1 MAEQNRAPADSITV
15 IHAIEV
21 DAGPSQEIS
30 PNESP
35 VEAHDLPEHL
45 KFRTKL
51 RLAAILVAI
60 YLVLFVAAFD
70 QTIIATSIPTISAS
84 LHSASGYTWIGGAY
98 LLANTAAGPLW
109 AKCSDIWGRKL
120 ALLSGVAIFA
130 AASIIAAMSTSMAML
145 ITARAL
151 QGTAA
156 GGLGQM
162 VTITI
167 SDVFS
172 MRNRA
177 LFLGLLGVMWAV
189 AGSTGPL
196 IGGAFTQYVSWRWC
210 FWINLPVCGFA
221 FALLIFFLD
230 VHNPRTKLS
239 DGVKAVDWFG
249 TFSIFGVTLLL
260 LGLDFGGA
268 IFPWNSPKVI
278 CLIVVGTLMIAFFL
292 FSEKRL
298 AKYPLML
305 LGLFKNWSNNAAF
318 LAASAHSMVSMG
330 VKYYL
335 PLYFQSVKQAS
346 PLRSGILILL
356 TMVIEATM
364 DIIVGILIRQTGR
377 YKEIIW
383 AGVIIMTMGTGLF
396 ISLQTDT
403 PIASIIGFQIASGIG
418 IAFLF
423 QLPMIAVQNTVSQA
437 DTATATAT
445 LGFFRNL
452 ATSLSI
458 VLGGEV
464 FQKSMTTRQ
473 SFLIDA
479 GVSEPVRQALSGRQA
494 AAHVDIGK
502 TIQDPVQR
510 HAVQDAFVWSIRNM
524 LIMYTCIAGIAMIA
538 SAFMKQLKLRTEYTE
553 TKTGAQQLTK

>member
-1 MAEQNRAPADSITV
+1 MRAPSR
-15 IHAIEV
+15 
-21 DAGPSQEIS
+21 
-30 PNESP
+30 
-35 VEAHDLPEHL
+35 AHDLPEHL

-156 GGLGQM
+156 GGPRPDGDDYNLGRLQYAQPSI
-162 VTITI
+162 VSRLTRR
-167 SDVFS
+167 DV
-172 MRNRA
+172 
-177 LFLGLLGVMWAV
+177 
-189 AGSTGPL
+189 GSRRVDWTTNWGC
-196 IGGAFTQYVSWRWC
+196 IHT
-210 FWINLPVCGFA
+210 
-221 FALLIFFLD
+221 
-230 VHNPRTKLS
+230 LS

-335 PLYFQSVKQAS
+335 PLYFQK
-346 PLRSGILILL
+346 
-356 TMVIEATM
+356 ATM

-377 YKEIIW
+377 YKGDHLGW
-383 AGVIIMTMGTGLF
+383 T
-396 ISLQTDT
+396 
-403 PIASIIGFQIASGIG
+403 SIIGFQIASGIG

-445 LGFFRNL
+445 LG
-452 ATSLSI
+452 
-458 VLGGEV
+458 
-464 FQKSMTTRQ
+464 
-473 SFLIDA
+473 
-479 GVSEPVRQALSGRQA
+479 VSEPVRQALSGRQA
-494 AAHVDIGK
+494 AARVDIGK

>member
-167 SDVFS
+167 SDVF
-172 MRNRA
+172 
-177 LFLGLLGVMWAV
+177 
-189 AGSTGPL
+189 
-196 IGGAFTQYVSWRWC
+196 
-210 FWINLPVCGFA
+210 
-221 FALLIFFLD
+221 
-230 VHNPRTKLS
+230 K
-239 DGVKAVDWFG
+239 
-249 TFSIFGVTLLL
+249 
-260 LGLDFGGA
+260 
-268 IFPWNSPKVI
+268 
-278 CLIVVGTLMIAFFL
+278 
-292 FSEKRL
+292 
-298 AKYPLML
+298 
-305 LGLFKNWSNNAAF
+305 
-318 LAASAHSMVSMG
+318 
-330 VKYYL
+330 
-335 PLYFQSVKQAS
+335 
-346 PLRSGILILL
+346 
-356 TMVIEATM
+356 ATM

-445 LGFFRNL
+445 LGFFR
-452 ATSLSI
+452 T
-458 VLGGEV
+458 
-464 FQKSMTTRQ
+464 
-473 SFLIDA
+473 
-479 GVSEPVRQALSGRQA
+479 
-494 AAHVDIGK
+494 
-502 TIQDPVQR
+502 
-510 HAVQDAFVWSIRNM
+510 
-524 LIMYTCIAGIAMIA
+524 
-538 SAFMKQLKLRTEYTE
+538 
-553 TKTGAQQLTK
+553 

>member
-196 IGGAFTQYVSWRWC
+196 IGVHSH
-210 FWINLPVCGFA
+210 ICGFA

-268 IFPWNSPKVI
+268 IFPWN
-278 CLIVVGTLMIAFFL
+278 T
-292 FSEKRL
+292 
-298 AKYPLML
+298 KYPLML

-335 PLYFQSVKQAS
+335 PLYFQK
-346 PLRSGILILL
+346 
-356 TMVIEATM
+356 ATM